1 MKFDVKNLDF
11 MPTHG
16 NFTLKKTDDLWYSG
30 TCRILFRSTANYSST
45 LSSRQMNL
53 YILNDVLYDY
63 TSGMAIIAAESTEQ
77 CGQIF
82 IEKFGTGSDY
92 SNKERQREFDTADF
106 KVIENVNHP
115 AGVVSYVYGGG

>member
-1 MKFDVKNLDF
+1 
-11 MPTHG
+11 
-16 NFTLKKTDDLWYSG
+16 
-30 TCRILFRSTANYSST
+30 
-45 LSSRQMNL
+45 MNL

-63 TSGMAIIAAESTEQ
+63 TSGMAVIAAESTEQ

-82 IEKFGTGSDY
+82 MEKFGIGYY